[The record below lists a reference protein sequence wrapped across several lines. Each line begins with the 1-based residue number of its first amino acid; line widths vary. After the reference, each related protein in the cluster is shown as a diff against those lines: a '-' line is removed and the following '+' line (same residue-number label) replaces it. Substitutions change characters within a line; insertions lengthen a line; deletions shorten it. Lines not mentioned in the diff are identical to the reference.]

1 MEFPK
6 HHTSS
11 DACAPAR
18 TTSLPRNPRW
28 PLPSL
33 GAALWV
39 ILFLGL
45 SFTSARIVLI
55 SGDSDPAL
63 HRRLGD
69 WMIQH
74 RAVVR
79 EDNLL
84 HTYHGPSMAKEWLS
98 EVVFAAAGRCFGW
111 NGVVLLA
118 AALIATCFWLLHRQ
132 LTVEGRDPVA
142 ATVLVLAAMFACSMH
157 WLARPLLFTHLLTLV
172 FAWQLR
178 WFQQGRIPSRR
189 LFWLLPPLM
198 VLWANLHGAFPT
210 GLVLIAMYAAGDALD
225 SWRHSVPAAKSKLLT
240 ALFVICS
247 AATLINPDGWIL
259 PVQIARFL
267 ASRELSAV
275 TTEFA
280 SPNFHTVGMNGF
292 LLLLLLLAVSLIVMR
307 PRMTA
312 TDVLVVGGWGCFA
325 LFSARNVPIFALV
338 VTPILAQ
345 WFADFTW
352 AGQDSPWLRQYRE
365 RTATAPTAAHRTDAA
380 VILMAIIIALLIA
393 AKPALAGGP
402 AIVVTDYPPDR
413 YPVDALD
420 YVSTRPDAVHGE
432 MFNYFLWGGYIE
444 FALPQR
450 KPFIDSRNYS
460 YGIDLFHEFRTAD
473 EAKPGWEA
481 VFAKYHVGWTIL
493 PVQHPLNQILEL
505 SPQWT
510 LVFSNHLTLVYS
522 RVP

>member
-1 MEFPK
+1 L
-6 HHTSS
+6 S
-11 DACAPAR
+11 
-18 TTSLPRNPRW
+18 
-28 PLPSL
+28 
-33 GAALWV
+33 AALWV

-45 SFTSARIVLI
+45 NFTSARIALI

-74 RAVVR
+74 RAIVR
-79 EDNLL
+79 EDILL
-84 HTYHGPSMAKEWLS
+84 HTYHGPAMAKEWLS
-98 EVVFAAAGRCFGW
+98 EVVLAVAGRCFGW
-111 NGVVLLA
+111 NGIVLLA
-118 AALIATCFWLLHRQ
+118 AALIATCFGLLHRQ
-132 LTVEGRDPVA
+132 LIAEGGDPLAV
-142 ATVLVLAAMFACSMH
+142 TILVLAAMLACSMH

-189 LFWLLPPLM
+189 LFWLLPPLT

-210 GLVLIAMYAAGDALD
+210 GLVLIAMYAAGDAVN
-225 SWRHSVPAAKSKLLT
+225 SWRQSVPAAKSKLLT
-240 ALFVICS
+240 ALFVVCS
-247 AATLINPDGWIL
+247 AVTLINPDGWRL
-259 PVQIARFL
+259 PVQIVRFL
-267 ASRELSAV
+267 GSRELSAV

-280 SPNFHTVGMNGF
+280 SPNFHTAGMHGF
-292 LLLLLLLAVSLIVMR
+292 LLLLLLLAVSLIVIR
-307 PRMTA
+307 PRVTA
-312 TDVLVVGGWGCFA
+312 TDVLLVGGWGCFA

-345 WFADFTW
+345 WFSEFTR
-352 AGQDSPWLRQYRE
+352 ASQNPPRLRRYRQ
-365 RTATAPTAAHRTDAA
+365 RTATMPPAAHRTDAP
-380 VILMAIIIALLIA
+380 VIVTAIIIALLIA

-402 AIVVTDYPPDR
+402 PVVATDYPPER
-413 YPVDALD
+413 YPVAALD
-420 YVSTRPDAVHGE
+420 YVRARPDAVRGE

-473 EAKPGWEA
+473 EPKPGLEA

-493 PVQHPLNQILEL
+493 PVQHPLNRILEL
-505 SPQWT
+505 SPRWT
-510 LVFSNHLTLVYS
+510 LVFSNHLTLVFS

>member
-1 MEFPK
+1 VNAASS
-6 HHTSS
+6 TS
-11 DACAPAR
+11 DANAPER
-18 TTSLPRNPRW
+18 TTSSPRGPRW
-28 PLPSL
+28 PLPSF

-45 SFTSARIVLI
+45 SLTSARIVLI

-74 RAVVR
+74 RAIVR

-111 NGVVLLA
+111 NGVVLVA
-118 AALIATCFWLLHRQ
+118 ATLIATCFGLLHRQ
-132 LTVEGRDPVA
+132 VIAEGGDPVA
-142 ATVLVLAAMFACSMH
+142 ATILVLAAMLASSMH

-178 WFQQGRIPSRR
+178 WFQQGRAPARR
-189 LFWLLPPLM
+189 LFWLLPLLM
-198 VLWANLHGAFPT
+198 VLWANLHGAFPS
-210 GLVLIAMYAAGDALD
+210 GLVLIAMYAVGDAID
-225 SWRHSVPAAKSKLLT
+225 SWRQSIPATKSKLL
-240 ALFVICS
+240 AVLFVICGVAS
-247 AATLINPDGWIL
+247 LVNPDGWRL
-259 PVQIARFL
+259 PAQIASFL
-267 ASRELSAV
+267 GSRELSTA

-280 SPNFHTVGMNGF
+280 SPNFHTVGMQGF
-292 LLLLLLLAVSLIVMR
+292 LLLLLLLAVGLIVIR
-307 PRMTA
+307 PRVTA
-312 TDVLVVGGWGCFA
+312 TDILVIGGWGYFA

-345 WFADFTW
+345 WFAEFARDD
-352 AGQDSPWLRQYRE
+352 QRSPWLRRYRE
-365 RTATAPTAAHRTDAA
+365 WTARMPTPAHKTDAA
-380 VILMAIIIALLIA
+380 VILPAIIIALLIA

-402 AIVVTDYPPDR
+402 PIIATDYPPDR
-413 YPVDALD
+413 YPVAALD
-420 YVSTRPDAVHGE
+420 YVREHPDAIHGE

-460 YGIDLFHEFRTAD
+460 YGINLFHEFRTAD
-473 EAKPGWEA
+473 EPKPGWDA

-493 PVQHPLNQILEL
+493 PVQHPLNRILEL

-510 LVFSNHLTLVYS
+510 LVFSNQLTLVFS
-522 RVP
+522 RVS

>member
-1 MEFPK
+1 
-6 HHTSS
+6 
-11 DACAPAR
+11 
-18 TTSLPRNPRW
+18 
-28 PLPSL
+28 
-33 GAALWV
+33 
-39 ILFLGL
+39 
-45 SFTSARIVLI
+45 
-55 SGDSDPAL
+55 
-63 HRRLGD
+63 
-69 WMIQH
+69 
-74 RAVVR
+74 
-79 EDNLL
+79 
-84 HTYHGPSMAKEWLS
+84 
-98 EVVFAAAGRCFGW
+98 
-111 NGVVLLA
+111 
-118 AALIATCFWLLHRQ
+118 
-132 LTVEGRDPVA
+132 
-142 ATVLVLAAMFACSMH
+142 
-157 WLARPLLFTHLLTLV
+157 
-172 FAWQLR
+172 
-178 WFQQGRIPSRR
+178 
-189 LFWLLPPLM
+189 
-198 VLWANLHGAFPT
+198 
-210 GLVLIAMYAAGDALD
+210 
-225 SWRHSVPAAKSKLLT
+225 
-240 ALFVICS
+240 
-247 AATLINPDGWIL
+247 
-259 PVQIARFL
+259 
-267 ASRELSAV
+267 
-275 TTEFA
+275 
-280 SPNFHTVGMNGF
+280 MNGF